1 MSRPPR
7 YEPSAGA
14 VAAIGAC
21 LATREDPRADDWAS
35 LGNIRGVL
43 RQPDVRRAGLMP
55 QLLHA
60 ATEAGVTLDPAL
72 RSLCRAARAH
82 EELRIAALTSTCR
95 RAVAATHSGAIV
107 LRGVALGHTVY
118 AHPALRH
125 CHDLDLLV
133 PDGEDASF
141 EDGGFPVSRHR
152 RLFADERAHVSCADL
167 LEATIEIRIAGVD
180 ARVLEPATSLLD
192 VCVQAAT
199 RGPPRSP
206 LWCIDAALLIR
217 SGGLDWDRAVS
228 RAREWRIAG
237 HAAATLS
244 WLRERLGIAVP
255 LDVVRALRPR
265 RWLRPRAYRTF
276 WRPRELT
283 Q

>member
-1 MSRPPR
+1 MSRPAR

-14 VAAIGAC
+14 LAVVRAC
-21 LATREDPRADDWAS
+21 LATREDPRAEDWAA
-35 LGNIRGVL
+35 LGDIRGVL

-60 ATEAGVTLDPAL
+60 ATEASVALDPTL

-82 EELRIAALTSTCR
+82 EELRIAALTPTCR
-95 RAVAATHSGAIV
+95 HAVAATQSGAIV

-152 RLFADERAHVSCADL
+152 RLFAGEPAHIPWADL
-167 LEATIEIRIAGVD
+167 LEATIEIQIAGVA

-199 RGPPRSP
+199 HGPPRSP

-217 SGGLDWDRAVS
+217 SGALDWDRAVS

-237 HAAATLS
+237 HAGTTLS
-244 WLRERLGIAVP
+244 WLRERLGIPVP
-255 LDVVRALRPR
+255 LDVVQALRPR
-265 RWLRPRAYRTF
+265 RWWRPRAYRASF
-276 WRPRELT
+276 RLRELT